1 MSFRCNFIKKNRMKL
16 KSVLKL
22 SEIATFLGCEYVGD
36 PNHIISG
43 INEIHMVEAGDLVF
57 VDHPKYYEKALN
69 SKATT
74 ILIDKKVD
82 CPEGKGLLISNA
94 PFDDFNRLTR
104 FYDPIIRQSSTIG
117 INTDIDESAFIYPN
131 VFIGNNVKIGK
142 NVVIYPNAVIMDNCE
157 IHEGAKIGPSAIIG
171 HFAFYYKKK
180 ESGFD
185 QMHSCGGVII
195 EKNADIGAACTID
208 KGVSGN
214 TIIGEG
220 TKLDNHVHIGHDT
233 VVGKNCL
240 MAAQVGIAGCV
251 TIEDNVTLW
260 GQVGCASDV
269 VIGANAVVF
278 AQSGISK
285 SLEGNKTYFGSPCGE
300 LKEKFKEL
308 AALRNLPNFMQ
319 KNK

>member
-1 MSFRCNFIKKNRMKL
+1 MKL
-16 KSVLKL
+16 KSEFKL
-22 SEIATFLGCEYVGD
+22 SDAASFLNCEFIGD
-36 PNHIISG
+36 PNHLITG
-43 INEIHMVEAGDLVF
+43 INEIHMVEHGDLVF

-74 ILIDKKVD
+74 ILIDKEVA
-82 CPEGKGLLISNA
+82 CPDGKGLLISKK
-94 PFDDFNRLTR
+94 PFDDYNKLTR
-104 FYDPIIRQSSTIG
+104 FYDPIVFQNTSIGVNTTIHE
-117 INTDIDESAFIYPN
+117 TALIYPN
-131 VFIGNNVKIGK
+131 VFIGNNVKIEE
-142 NVVIYPNAVIMDNCE
+142 NVVIYPNAVIMDNTH
-157 IHEGAKIGPSAIIG
+157 IKANVKIGPSAIIG
-171 HFAFYYKKK
+171 HFAFYYKKRP
-180 ESGFD
+180 EGFD
-185 QMHSCGGVII
+185 QLHSCGGVII
-195 EKNADIGAACTID
+195 EKNVDIGAACTID
-208 KGVSGN
+208 KGVSGF

-251 TIEDNVTLW
+251 KIEDNVTLW

-269 VIGANAVVF
+269 VIGENAVVF

-300 LKEKFKEL
+300 FKDKFKEL
-308 AALRNLPNFMQ
+308 AALRNLPDFMQ

>member
-1 MSFRCNFIKKNRMKL
+1 MKL

-22 SEIATFLGCEYVGD
+22 SEVAAFLNCEFIGNPD
-36 PNHIISG
+36 HEISG

-57 VDHPKYYEKALN
+57 VDHPKYYEKALK
-69 SKATT
+69 SRATT
-74 ILIDKKVD
+74 ILIDKNVP
-82 CPEGKGLLISNA
+82 CPEGKGLLISEK
-94 PFDDFNRLTR
+94 PFDDYNKLTR
-104 FYDPIIRQSSTIG
+104 YYDPIIPQNTTIG
-117 INTDIDESAFIYPN
+117 INTKIDHSAIIYPQ
-131 VFIGNNVKIGK
+131 VFIGNNVTIDE
-142 NVVIYPNAVIMDNCE
+142 NVVIYPNAVIMDNTH
-157 IHEGAKIGPSAIIG
+157 IKAGAKIGPGAIIG

-251 TIEDNVTLW
+251 IIEDNVTLW

-269 VIGANAVVF
+269 VVGANTVVF

-300 LKEKFKEL
+300 YKDKFKEL
-308 AALRNLPNFMQ
+308 AALRNLPAFMH